1 TWTTLSG
8 STSAVPPGG
17 RPSWL
22 GQSWTMA
29 TIQGGP
35 VVKNLLIKDASGN
48 TQVIEVVQTAPGKFV
63 TASGLPI
70 KTSTAA
76 GGVKTIIR
84 AAPNYVQ
91 VGQNSQG
98 QQVILA
104 APTSNANQTGQIIR
118 TSNVVTTPTTIIK
131 SGQVGRQVMTIPIQ
145 AANIKTEGGSPT
157 TTTIIQQ
164 RTGAQTVIGTPML
177 QQVIQAGNQRLILT
191 QGPQGPQLVT
201 ANIGQQLGQQQITMV
216 TAAPNSPGGSSQ
228 VVTGNVGPTLNLS
241 KQSFI
246 SPILD
251 HTGARKRVDF
261 PSDVSYESKRR
272 KAEKGGKGLRHFSMK
287 VCEKVRTKGVTTYN
301 EVADELV
308 QEFASPNMGM
318 SSIEQQ
324 FDQKNIR
331 RRVYDALNVL
341 MAMNII
347 SKEKK
352 EIKWLGLPTNS
363 MQECTTLEKDRAKRI
378 ERLKAKTQQLHDLI
392 IQQVAFKSLVEKN
405 KQREKESGPPAPH
418 GSIHLPFLIVN
429 TAKSTVIDCS
439 ISNDKMEYLFNFDG
453 TFEIHDD
460 IEVLKRM
467 GLSLGLDKNE
477 CTDEDIAKAKQ
488 VLPKALEMYIDQIG
502 NRGEDWR
509 AEFGDLEG
517 EESYFPDG
525 DGSSDNVENV
535 CFEVSSHSTLGLS
548 GLSHASMS
556 SGGDVSMSMA
566 MSVEDLEMQAAI
578 ESLQHHHGQSSQ
590 QLGSP
595 SNPDADD
602 DSYGSINLYPLLI
615 LSFSLK
621 IWSDFFRG
629 YDRFSLC
636 LHNFNS
642 FGFYTI
648 YKMVLF
654 QAAYEL
660 LQHFMTSTVNKL
672 KLEYN
677 EISDEA

>member
-602 DSYGSINLYPLLI
+602 DSYG
-615 LSFSLK
+615 
-621 IWSDFFRG
+621 RG
-629 YDRFSLC
+629 FEAEPTL
-636 LHNFNS
+636 
-642 FGFYTI
+642 FY
-648 YKMVLF
+648 
-654 QAAYEL
+654 
-660 LQHFMTSTVNKL
+660 
-672 KLEYN
+672 
-677 EISDEA
+677 